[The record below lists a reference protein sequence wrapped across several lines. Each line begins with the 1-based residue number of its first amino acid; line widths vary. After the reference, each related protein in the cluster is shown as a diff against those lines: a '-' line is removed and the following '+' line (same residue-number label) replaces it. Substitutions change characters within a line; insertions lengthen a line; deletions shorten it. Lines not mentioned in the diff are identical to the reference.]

1 MRLSSN
7 EIKGWLGLVIAIQV
21 LCIVAFVFC
30 HDIYILPY
38 TWIRQFPVEEWEWLV
53 ETPNKYS
60 ADVEFLLAVILD
72 SQEIFGRG
80 FRLAVLIG
88 LIRVAF
94 YKKTRFPIGKKQTAI
109 VLAGGVLLFAGWL
122 LYCRYGIE
130 HFALALEVVPLEI
143 LSLMLLAF
151 ILMGKRRQEAA
162 PSAPSSP

>member
-30 HDIYILPY
+30 HDMYIQAY
-38 TWIRQFPVEEWEWLV
+38 AWIREAPAGEWEWLM
-53 ETPNKYS
+53 ENPCKYS
-60 ADVEFLLAVILD
+60 ADVDFLLGIILD

-94 YKKTRFPIGKKQTAI
+94 YKKTRFPIGKKQIAI
-109 VLAGGVLLFAGWL
+109 VLAGGVLLFTGWL

-130 HFALALEVVPLEI
+130 HYALALEVVPLEI

-151 ILMGKRRQEAA
+151 ILIGRKQGNDSPA
-162 PSAPSSP
+162 PPTP